1 MSSIWASKGW
11 LEVGKF
17 ALYVSIPAALTYA
30 TTDSNTIHK
39 LMGFRSYVVYPPEGP
54 RPPSPEEFRE
64 MVARERA
71 QKKQQQ

>member
-1 MSSIWASKGW
+1 M
-11 LEVGKF
+11 
-17 ALYVSIPAALTYA
+17 
-30 TTDSNTIHK
+30 H
-39 LMGFRSYVVYPPEGP
+39 MGSFMQRSYVVYPPEGP